1 VSREFV
7 DRTSLMDS
15 FTSLLPL
22 HHLHIL
28 YLANLISLPP
38 LPKPLPDPLPALPPG
53 VSLEGVASK
62 LSKADFTGVS
72 LKILASRNCSLVGI
86 HGIVIEETG
95 STFRLVGED
104 GKIKVVPKEG
114 TQFGLSFP
122 AYAPLR
128 SSDDEPIDVEA
139 HLRACPR
146 IELTMLGTNFGFRS
160 GDRAGRRFRL
170 AQGEGGGNGW
180 GEEWVRAEWDDVF
193 DSVAGVAEASG
204 ANATR
209 RPVTPRKEEKG
220 LGGAGMRKKGKS
232 RRKDPFAGGCRE
244 VMF

>member
-1 VSREFV
+1 
-7 DRTSLMDS
+7 
-15 FTSLLPL
+15 LPL
-22 HHLHIL
+22 HYLHIL
-28 YLANLISLPP
+28 YLASLISLPP
-38 LPKPLPDPLPALPPG
+38 LPTPLPDPLPALPPG
-53 VSLEGVASK
+53 VSFEGIASK
-62 LSKADFTGVS
+62 LSKADFTGISVQV
-72 LKILASRNCSLVGI
+72 LASRNPSLNGI
-86 HGIVIEETG
+86 RGIVIEETG
-95 STFRLVGED
+95 ATFRLVGED

-122 AYAPLR
+122 AYAPLQ
-128 SSDDEPIDVEA
+128 SNDHEPVDVEA
-139 HLRACPR
+139 HLRVSPR

-193 DSVAGVAEASG
+193 GSASTVDETAEQEGTPKAASRLNG
-204 ANATR
+204 
-209 RPVTPRKEEKG
+209 RKVEKG